1 MNKPNRNRLTDS
13 ENKLMAARGEDI
25 ERPGGK
31 DEAVRSTDWQLQKQ
45 SWGYKAQFRECS
57 Q

>member
-25 ERPGGK
+25 ERPGGE
-31 DEAVRSTDWQLQKQ
+31 DEAVRSIDWQLQKQ
-45 SWGYKAQFRECS
+45 SWEYKAQFTECS